1 MNNLENFKD
10 ELFELKLKV
19 QKTVE
24 NPEPSEWD
32 QLKSFVFEAD
42 DAIRYLEKE
51 LPDWHLKY
59 KKSLKECFK
68 TVLDKKEIYA
78 KWNFGR
84 EQISFRDFEDGTL
97 LFLFDEVWICP
108 FIAEI
113 NYSIYQK
120 FKQQYKKFLVDFKD
134 EELKIFFIDKEKN
147 KTIRLFEGKLKK
159 FKMNKFIKNTS
170 HKISNYLYPKFETE
184 MVFNGKI
191 GNIIFSNSQI
201 YENSL
206 KVIKKIVDK
215 YIIQT
220 DDCLINEIKNVLT
233 EAEKNNYN
241 KVSEILVLI
250 ATQETYKDFISEFNR
265 IKNNF

>member
-1 MNNLENFKD
+1 MKNLEIFKN

-19 QKTVE
+19 QKTIE

-32 QLKSFVFEAD
+32 QLKRFVFEAD

-51 LPDWHLKY
+51 LPDWPSKY
-59 KKSLKECFK
+59 KKSLRECFK
-68 TVLDKKEIYA
+68 TVLDRKEIYA

-84 EQISFRDFEDGTL
+84 EQISFKDFEDGTL
-97 LFLFDEVWICP
+97 LFLFDEVWHCP

-113 NYSIYQK
+113 NYNIYQK
-120 FKQQYKKFLVDFKD
+120 FKRQYKKFLVDFKD
-134 EELKIFFIDKEKN
+134 DELKIFFIDKEKN
-147 KTIRLFEGKLKK
+147 KTIRLFEGKLEK

-170 HKISNYLYPKFETE
+170 RKIANYLYPEFGNE

-191 GNIIFSNSQI
+191 GNIIFSNRQI

-206 KVIKKIVDK
+206 KIIKKIVDK

-220 DDCLINEIKNVLT
+220 DDCLNNEIKSVLT

-250 ATQETYKDFISEFNR
+250 VTQETYKDFISEFNR

>member
-1 MNNLENFKD
+1 MKNLEVFKE

-32 QLKSFVFEAD
+32 QLKRFAFEAD

-59 KKSLKECFK
+59 KKNLRECLK
-68 TVLDKKEIYA
+68 TVLDGSKIYE

-84 EQISFRDFEDGTL
+84 GQISFKDFEDGTL
-97 LFLFDEVWICP
+97 LFLFDKVWHCP

-113 NYSIYQK
+113 NYNIYQK
-120 FKQQYKKFLVDFKD
+120 FKRHYKKFLVDFKD

-147 KTIRLFEGKLKK
+147 KTIRLFEGKLEK

-170 HKISNYLYPKFETE
+170 RKIANYLYPEFENE

-191 GNIIFSNSQI
+191 GNIIFSNRQI

-206 KVIKKIVDK
+206 KIIKKIVDK
-215 YIIQT
+215 YIVQT